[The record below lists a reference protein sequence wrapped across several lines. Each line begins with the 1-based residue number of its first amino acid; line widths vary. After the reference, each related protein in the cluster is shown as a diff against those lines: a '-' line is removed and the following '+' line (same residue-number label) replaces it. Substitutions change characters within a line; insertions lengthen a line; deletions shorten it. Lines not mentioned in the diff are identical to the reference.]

1 MQTIVGIDVGT
12 TKICTLVGEIGNQG
26 DLQVVGIGVA
36 PSQGMRK
43 GIVVDVQEATQ
54 AVAES
59 IGKAERTSGYKI
71 TRAHVSL
78 AGEHIASTNSV
89 GVVAV
94 GGDTGITADDVDR
107 ALDSARAV
115 SIPHG
120 REIIHIIPR
129 GFTVDGQDGVRSPLG
144 MHAFRLEVEAHI
156 VTASL
161 TSLLNLSKCVEEAG
175 VQVDE
180 MVLNS
185 IASAEAVLTDT
196 EKEMGVILADIGG
209 GTTDLAIYI
218 EGMIWHTKVLPV
230 GGNHVTNDLAIGL
243 RLPFNLAEKVKI
255 ERGHARASEIDV
267 TSTFDLQPY
276 ADSGTVRI
284 SRHDM
289 SQVIEARMD
298 EILSLIQ
305 QEAKR
310 SGYDGLLSAGLV
322 ICGGASQLPG
332 LRSLAQDVMDMPV
345 RIAHPRDLSGLTDAL
360 HSPAFATS
368 VGLLRWGGQEH
379 APLKPRRSSGEW
391 GRRIKSFIRA
401 LFPDNTDR

>member
-12 TKICTLVGEIGNQG
+12 TKVCTLVGEMGPQDELNI
-26 DLQVVGIGVA
+26 VGVGVA
-36 PSQGMRK
+36 PAQGMRK
-43 GIVVDVQEATQ
+43 GIVVNVQQAAEAI
-54 AVAES
+54 AES
-59 IGKAERTSGYKI
+59 VEKAERTSGYKI
-71 TRAHVSL
+71 TRANVSL
-78 AGEHIASTNSV
+78 AGEHISSTNSV

-94 GGDTGITADDVDR
+94 GGDEGITAEDVDR

-156 VTASL
+156 VTAAL
-161 TSLLNLSKCVEEAG
+161 TALLNLSKCVEG
-175 VQVDE
+175 VGVRVDE
-180 MVLNS
+180 LVLNS
-185 IASAEAVLTDT
+185 IASGEAVLTET

-230 GGNHVTNDLAIGL
+230 GGNHVTNDVAVGL
-243 RLPFNLAEKVKI
+243 RLPFNVAEKVKI
-255 ERGHARASEIDV
+255 ERGHAWTRDV
-267 TSTFDLQPY
+267 DVSTTFDLQPFGEGG
-276 ADSGTVRI
+276 AVRI
-284 SRHDM
+284 VRHDLTR
-289 SQVIEARMD
+289 VIEARME
-298 EILSLIQ
+298 EIFSLIL

-322 ICGGASQLPG
+322 MCGGAAQLPG
-332 LRSLAQDVMDMPV
+332 LRALAQEVMDMPV
-345 RIAHPRDLSGLTDAL
+345 RVGRPQDLSGLVDAL
-360 HSPAFATS
+360 HNPAFATS
-368 VGLLRWGGQEH
+368 VGLLRWGMQEH
-379 APLKPRRSSGEW
+379 ASIKPRRSGGEW

-401 LFPDNTDR
+401 LFPDSPE

>member
-1 MQTIVGIDVGT
+1 M
-12 TKICTLVGEIGNQG
+12 
-26 DLQVVGIGVA
+26 
-36 PSQGMRK
+36 
-43 GIVVDVQEATQ
+43 
-54 AVAES
+54 
-59 IGKAERTSGYKI
+59 
-71 TRAHVSL
+71 

-94 GGDTGITADDVDR
+94 GSDEGITSDDVDR

-129 GFTVDGQDGVRSPLG
+129 GFAVDGQDGVRSPMG
-144 MHAFRLEVEAHI
+144 MHAYRLEVEAHI

-161 TSLLNLSKCVEEAG
+161 TALLNLSKCVEGVG

-180 MVLNS
+180 LVLNS
-185 IASAEAVLTDT
+185 IASAEAVLTET

-209 GTTDLAIYI
+209 GTTDLALYI
-218 EGMIWHTKVLPV
+218 EGMVWHTKVLPV

-243 RLPFNLAEKVKI
+243 RLPFNVAEQVKI
-255 ERGHARASEIDV
+255 ERGQARTRDV
-267 TSTFDLQPY
+267 DSGSTFDLRPY
-276 ADSGTVRI
+276 ANGGVVRI
-284 SRHDM
+284 SRQDM
-289 SQVIEARMD
+289 AQVIEARME
-298 EILSLIQ
+298 EIVNLIL

-322 ICGGASQLPG
+322 ICGGAAQLPG

-345 RIAHPRDLSGLTDAL
+345 RIAEPQNLVGLVDAIQ
-360 HSPAFATS
+360 SPAFATG
-368 VGLLRWGGQEH
+368 VGLLRWGLQEH
-379 APLKPRRSSGEW
+379 APLKSRRNRGEW

-401 LFPDNTDR
+401 LFPDDTER

>member
-12 TKICTLVGEIGNQG
+12 TKICTLVGELDDANVMQIVG
-26 DLQVVGIGVA
+26 VGIA
-36 PSQGMRK
+36 PSRGMRK
-43 GIVVDVQEATQ
+43 GIVVDVQKTTE

-59 IGKAERTSGYKI
+59 IEKAERTSGYKI

-94 GGDTGITADDVDR
+94 GGDEGISSEDVDR

-161 TSLLNLSKCVEEAG
+161 TALLNLSKCIEGVN

-185 IASAEAVLTDT
+185 IASAEAVLTET

-209 GTTDLAIYI
+209 GTTDLALYI
-218 EGMIWHTKVLPV
+218 DGMVWHTKVLPV

-243 RLPFNLAEKVKI
+243 RLPFNVAERVKI
-255 ERGHARASEIDV
+255 ERGHARTGEIDRG
-267 TSTFDLQPY
+267 TTFDLQPY
-276 ADSGTVRI
+276 SEGGVIRI
-284 SRHDM
+284 SRRDM
-289 SQVIEARMD
+289 AQVIEARME
-298 EILSLIQ
+298 EIFKLIM
-305 QEAKR
+305 QEVKR

-322 ICGGASQLPG
+322 ICGGAAQLPG
-332 LRSLAQDVMDMPV
+332 LRMLAQEVMEMPV
-345 RIAHPRDLSGLTDAL
+345 RIAEPQDLNGLTDAL
-360 HSPAFATS
+360 HSPAYATS
-368 VGLLRWGGQEH
+368 VGLLRWGTQEH
-379 APLKPRRSSGEW
+379 APLKSRRSRGEW
-391 GRRIKSFIRA
+391 GRRIYKFIRA
-401 LFPDNTDR
+401 LFPESSES

>member
-12 TKICTLVGEIGNQG
+12 TKLCTLVGEMNGQG
-26 DLQVVGIGVA
+26 DLQIVGVGVA
-36 PSQGMRK
+36 PSRGMRK
-43 GIVVDVQEATQ
+43 GVVVDVQQATD
-54 AVAES
+54 AVLES
-59 IGKAERTSGYKI
+59 VSKAERTSGYKI

-78 AGEHIASTNSV
+78 AGEHVSSTNSM

-94 GGDTGITADDVDR
+94 GGDQGILAEDVDR

-129 GFTVDGQDGVRSPLG
+129 GFTVDGQDGVRNPIG

-161 TSLLNLSKCVEEAG
+161 TSLLNLSKCVESAG

-180 MVLNS
+180 LVLNS
-185 IASAEAVLTDT
+185 ISSAESVLTET
-196 EKEMGVILADIGG
+196 EKEMGVIVADIGG

-230 GGNHVTNDLAIGL
+230 GGNHVTNDVAIGL
-243 RLPFNLAEKVKI
+243 RLPFNVAEKVKI
-255 ERGHARASEIDV
+255 ERGHARAKDV
-267 TSTFDLQPY
+267 DHTATFDLQPFDGSP
-276 ADSGTVRI
+276 AVRI
-284 SRHDM
+284 ARHDLTR
-289 SQVIEARMD
+289 VIEARMA
-298 EILSLIQ
+298 EIFGLVL

-322 ICGGASQLPG
+322 VCGGAAQLPG
-332 LRSLAQDVMDMPV
+332 LTALAQDVLDIPV
-345 RIAHPRDLSGLTDAL
+345 RVGQPQNLRGLVDAL
-360 HSPAFATS
+360 HNPAYATS
-368 VGLLRWGGQEH
+368 VGLLRWGTQEH
-379 APLKPRRSSGEW
+379 APLKSRRSSGEW
-391 GRRIKSFIRA
+391 GRRIKGFIRA
-401 LFPDNTDR
+401 LFPDSTE